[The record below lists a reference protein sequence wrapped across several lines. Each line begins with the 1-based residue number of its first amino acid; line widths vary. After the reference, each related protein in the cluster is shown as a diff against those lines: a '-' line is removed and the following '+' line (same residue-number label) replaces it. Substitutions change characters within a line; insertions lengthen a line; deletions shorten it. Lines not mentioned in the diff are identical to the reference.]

1 MPVKWNEIKKR
12 YWPPRKDQLLILVL
26 FGLLLAVIAIPVDR
40 EKPVGE
46 EKEETAREDA
56 ENDYE
61 TRMEQKLGELLSR
74 VEGVGNVEIMLTVEG
89 SGEKQVEKDQTVT
102 EDSTQEETVYEES
115 GNSGRTPYVAS
126 ETNPRVEGVLVI
138 AEGGDS
144 SRVKQEIIEAAQ
156 ALFGIEAHKIKIMKM
171 EGSK

>member
-26 FGLLLAVIAIPVDR
+26 FGLLLAVIAIPADR

-74 VEGVGNVEIMLTVEG
+74 VEGVGNVEIMLTFEG
-89 SGEKQVEKDQTVT
+89 SGK
-102 EDSTQEETVYEES
+102 
-115 GNSGRTPYVAS
+115 NRWRRTRQLRK
-126 ETNPRVEGVLVI
+126 T
-138 AEGGDS
+138 
-144 SRVKQEIIEAAQ
+144 
-156 ALFGIEAHKIKIMKM
+156 AHRKRQSMKRAGTADEPHM
-171 EGSK
+171 WLPKLIREWKEFW

>member
-61 TRMEQKLGELLSR
+61 TNVKISHLL
-74 VEGVGNVEIMLTVEG
+74 
-89 SGEKQVEKDQTVT
+89 
-102 EDSTQEETVYEES
+102 
-115 GNSGRTPYVAS
+115 TP
-126 ETNPRVEGVLVI
+126 R
-138 AEGGDS
+138 
-144 SRVKQEIIEAAQ
+144 
-156 ALFGIEAHKIKIMKM
+156 
-171 EGSK
+171 